1 MNLDNYIE
9 GDFDSWNPVNR
20 TEEDTPDFEVTILD
34 SYLQELE
41 AYKRFVKG
49 ELKDYAEQ
57 TENFYLINKIKKL

>member
-1 MNLDNYIE
+1 MKQ
-9 GDFDSWNPVNR
+9 
-20 TEEDTPDFEVTILD
+20 EETPDFEVTISD

-57 TENFYLINKIKKL
+57 TENVYLINKIKKL